1 MMNIIKV
8 ALGCLVGLS
17 FALCG
22 CSHPIS
28 ISDDSFGVS
37 GGIVPEPSRTQRAN
51 SVFIRPAEE
60 VETQNPT
67 VESVIGGEEQT
78 IESSDLPANFRPLIP

>member
-28 ISDDSFGVS
+28 ISDDAFGVS
-37 GGIVPEPSRTQRAN
+37 GGIVPKPSQTQRAN

-67 VESVIGGEEQT
+67 VESVIGSEEQT
-78 IESSDLPANFRPLIP
+78 IDSSDLPANFRPLIP

>member
-1 MMNIIKV
+1 MNIIKV

-28 ISDDSFGVS
+28 ISDDAFGVS
-37 GGIVPEPSRTQRAN
+37 GGIVPEPTQTQRTN

-60 VETQNPT
+60 VETLNPT
-67 VESVIGGEEQT
+67 VESVIGGEDQT

>member
-1 MMNIIKV
+1 MNIIKV

-17 FALCG
+17 LALCG

-28 ISDDSFGVS
+28 ISDDAFGVS
-37 GGIVPEPSRTQRAN
+37 GGIVPKPSQTQRAN

-67 VESVIGGEEQT
+67 VESVIGSEEQT
-78 IESSDLPANFRPLIP
+78 IDSSDLPANFRPLIP

>member
-1 MMNIIKV
+1 MNIIKV

-28 ISDDSFGVS
+28 ISDDAFGVS
-37 GGIVPEPSRTQRAN
+37 GGIVPEPTQTQRAN
-51 SVFIRPAEE
+51 SVFIRAAEE
-60 VETQNPT
+60 VETLNPT
-67 VESVIGGEEQT
+67 DESVIASEEQT

>member
-1 MMNIIKV
+1 MNIIKV

-28 ISDDSFGVS
+28 ISDDAFGVS

-51 SVFIRPAEE
+51 SVFIRAAEE
-60 VETQNPT
+60 VKTQNPT
-67 VESVIGGEEQT
+67 DESVIGSEEQT